1 MSRALS
7 LVSLFTGFKISF
19 FLSFLPS
26 LILESSRSTCCRLFY
41 SFPFSI
47 KDRFKAEFEI
57 TSLARSRTRNRHNER
72 TNDSQKSHTY
82 GNNNKRMGKRKD
94 IHTRTGTHYAHGPKD
109 SNVHRSSFPFFNWTQ
124 EPELRSYTGEHWSTA
139 PYRPTMASSRLLLW
153 TTRWHWR
160 WAIFFITFTVIIL
173 PFI

>member
-1 MSRALS
+1 MRCQDDRRRRHDVTRA
-7 LVSLFTGFKISF
+7 FTRFSF
-19 FLSFLPS
+19 HWIKQNFLSFFPSFLPF
-26 LILESSRSTCCRLFY
+26 LILESSRSTCCCCRRPFY

-94 IHTRTGTHYAHGPKD
+94 IHTRTGTRTTHTD
-109 SNVHRSSFPFFNWTQ
+109 Q
-124 EPELRSYTGEHWSTA
+124 EIATSA
-139 PYRPTMASSRLLLW
+139 
-153 TTRWHWR
+153 
-160 WAIFFITFTVIIL
+160 VL
-173 PFI
+173 PFLS